1 MAQMRTVKGVAVAP
15 GLAIGPVHVVHA
27 ARDAAP
33 TWSVPEEDVPRELS
47 RLHAAIRETSGAI
60 EQQQK
65 LVAQQL
71 GERDASIFGLHKLML
86 GDPVALKEVE
96 TTIREQRIN
105 AEAAVQHMV
114 DRVLSSLAGDGGDR
128 VRGSWSQELIDPWRR
143 VLDALMRT
151 DKIEMEKESE
161 QVVIAAAELTPQ
173 VVTFLERSRVLA
185 VVCETGGRYSHGA
198 VLARSF
204 GFPCVVGLPNL
215 LSRLEQGMRVCVD
228 GDAATV
234 GLRPASGDVD
244 RFLARIERRKA
255 RQKKLALHAGEPAV
269 TTDGHAFATQVN
281 IESVR
286 DLDAF
291 PFNHCDGVGLLRTEF
306 MYMERPQFPSE
317 EEQYRLYRR
326 VLERMGGRPV
336 TLRTLDIGNDK
347 QLPYFKT
354 PKEANPAL
362 GWRGLRI
369 SLEWQDLLRVQ
380 LRAALRASAH
390 GPLRVLLPMVSSL
403 EEVQEV
409 HRVFNGVKKQL
420 LDQGFEV
427 AADVPVGVMVEVPSA
442 VFAIEQLLLEAD
454 FVSVGTNDLVQYL
467 LAVDRDN
474 PRVAR
479 LYDPHNPAV
488 FAALAHVA
496 RAARAAGKQA
506 SVCGEMAGDYA
517 TALALLGMGFHS
529 VSVVPTMLPEIK
541 YAVRETSFVEA
552 KEIARAACSQS
563 TAEGVRGV
571 LAAARE
577 RLHQKQL
584 SDRNG
589 DDAFAESDVATDD
602 IRREGR

>member
-1 MAQMRTVKGVAVAP
+1 MPQMKTVKGVAVAP
-15 GLAIGPVHVVHA
+15 GLAMGPVHVVRA
-27 ARDAAP
+27 APDVVP
-33 TWSVPEEDVPRELS
+33 TWSVPEEDVPRELA
-47 RLHAAIRETSGAI
+47 RLDNAIRHAGEAI
-60 EQQQK
+60 LAQQK
-65 LVAQQL
+65 IVAQQL
-71 GERDASIFGLHKLML
+71 GERDASIYNVHKLML
-86 GDPVALKEVE
+86 DDPAARKEVD
-96 TTIREQRIN
+96 TTVREQRIN

-114 DRVLSSLAGDGGDR
+114 DRLRGSLAGMDGGR
-128 VRGSWSQELIDPWRR
+128 ERGAWSKELIGPWRG
-143 VLDALMRT
+143 VLDALMQGDR
-151 DKIEMEKESE
+151 IEMERDTEP
-161 QVVIAAAELTPQ
+161 VVIAAAELTPE
-173 VVTFLERSRVLA
+173 VVTFLERTRVLA

-204 GFPCVVGLPNL
+204 GFPCVVGVPNL
-215 LSRLEQGMRVCVD
+215 LSRLEQGLRVCVD
-228 GDAATV
+228 GDAGTV
-234 GLRPASGDVD
+234 GLRPGPEDVD
-244 RFLARIERRKA
+244 GFLARLERRKA
-255 RQKKLALHAGEPAV
+255 RQKKLALHAGEPSV
-269 TTDGHAFATQVN
+269 TIDGHPFSTCVN
-281 IESVR
+281 IESLR
-286 DLDAF
+286 DLDTF
-291 PFNHCDGVGLLRTEF
+291 PNSHCDGVGLLRTEF

-354 PKEANPAL
+354 PKESNPAL

-390 GPLRVLLPMVSSL
+390 GPLRILLPMVSRL
-403 EEVQEV
+403 EEVQDV
-409 HRVFNGVKKQL
+409 HRIFDGVKKQL

-427 AADVPVGVMVEVPSA
+427 AADVPVGVMIEVPSA
-442 VFAIEQLLLEAD
+442 VFAVENLLKEAD

-479 LYDPHNPAV
+479 LYDPHDPSV
-488 FAALAHVA
+488 FAALQHVA
-496 RAARAAGKQA
+496 RAACAAGKPA

-541 YAVRETSFVEA
+541 YAVRETSHAEA
-552 KEIARAACSQS
+552 RQIAQDACSQA
-563 TAEGVRGV
+563 TAAGVRAT

-577 RLHQKQL
+577 RLHQKQIMQA
-584 SDRNG
+584 NG
-589 DDAFAESDVATDD
+589 DYALDTGDAAVEDQ
-602 IRREGR
+602 RRDAR